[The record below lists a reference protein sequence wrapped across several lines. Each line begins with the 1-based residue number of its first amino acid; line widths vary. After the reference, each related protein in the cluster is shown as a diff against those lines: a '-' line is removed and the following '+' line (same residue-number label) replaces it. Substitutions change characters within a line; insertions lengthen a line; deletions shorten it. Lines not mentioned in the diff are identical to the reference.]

1 VNVDEAKPP
10 YQNSRRLTTAAN
22 VKENANRA
30 HSSVVPGSGSV
41 KDAAGHFVHEEVWRY
56 LYTHPVDLTGAAT
69 AQDADCEMDLR
80 KAKEK
85 E

>member
-1 VNVDEAKPP
+1 
-10 YQNSRRLTTAAN
+10 
-22 VKENANRA
+22 
-30 HSSVVPGSGSV
+30 V

-69 AQDADCEMDLR
+69 APDADCETDLR

-85 E
+85 K